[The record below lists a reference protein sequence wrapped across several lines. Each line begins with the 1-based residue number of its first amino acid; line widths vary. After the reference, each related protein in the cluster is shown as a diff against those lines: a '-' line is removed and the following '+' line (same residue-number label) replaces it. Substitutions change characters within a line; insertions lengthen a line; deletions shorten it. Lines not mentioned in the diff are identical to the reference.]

1 MPDEGKQ
8 EKRHMDR
15 LMALGILLLGA
26 GIGALVS
33 SVKYIGQV
41 RKFKRL
47 LQARLESNP
56 RPETEN
62 RNAEDRRSKSA

>member
-1 MPDEGKQ
+1 
-8 EKRHMDR
+8 MDR

-33 SVKYIGQV
+33 FLMYMGQV

-47 LQARLESNP
+47 LQTRLELNP
-56 RPETEN
+56 QPEPEN
-62 RNAEDRRSKSA
+62 RNAEDERRKSA

>member
-1 MPDEGKQ
+1 
-8 EKRHMDR
+8 MDR

-26 GIGALVS
+26 GIGALVT
-33 SVKYIGQV
+33 SVMYIGQV

-56 RPETEN
+56 QPEPEN
-62 RNAEDRRSKSA
+62 RNADDERRKSA